1 MAVISFSIF
10 GDSMRIT
17 TSSDK
22 KIHLL
27 QTLRSIDEKTFDSK
41 DLEIEWVLSIP
52 IGRVKAIWLLSISC
66 VILMSYS
73 NLKKSNFNFLCSDE

>member
-10 GDSMRIT
+10 EGLMKIT

-22 KIHLL
+22 KIHLG
-27 QTLRSIDEKTFDSK
+27 QTLRSLDEKTFDSK
-41 DLEIEWVLSIP
+41 DIEIEWVLSIP

-73 NLKKSNFNFLCSDE
+73 KLKKSNFNFLCSDE